1 MAPYGLRR
9 PSGDDVNALKEIPA
23 QRIRERYPGSERYA
37 RRVSEM
43 MRDAAMTARESD
55 EYHHLGD
62 VMLDS
67 MARYFP
73 EEYQARRRSLMIK
86 SFAAGAAAGGVAVGY
101 LTRRLWS
108 N

>member
-1 MAPYGLRR
+1 MAPYGIRR
-9 PSGDDVNALKEIPA
+9 PSGDDVAAFKRMPA
-23 QRIRERYPGSERYA
+23 RRIRERYPGSERYA
-37 RRVSEM
+37 RRVGDLTRE
-43 MRDAAMTARESD
+43 AAMTARESD

-73 EEYQARRRSLMIK
+73 EEYQARRRSLMLR
-86 SFAAGAAAGGVAVGY
+86 SFLAGAAAGGIAIGY
-101 LTRRLWS
+101 LARRFGS

>member
-1 MAPYGLRR
+1 MAPYGIRR
-9 PSGDDVNALKEIPA
+9 PTGKDIHALRSDSVR
-23 QRIRERYPGSERYA
+23 RIRDRYPGSEQYA
-37 RRVSEM
+37 RRVTDTVH
-43 MRDAAMTARESD
+43 DAAMTARESE

-73 EEYQARRRSLMIK
+73 EEYNARRRRLAMQ
-86 SFAAGAAAGGVAVGY
+86 SFAAGVAIGGLAVGA
-101 LTRRLWS
+101 LARRFWS